1 MPPKKDYYKIL
12 GIDRGASEEE
22 IKKAYRRLAH
32 QHHPDKSGG
41 DEKKFKEINEAY
53 QVLSDKTKKAY
64 YDRFGASEHMPGMGG
79 FPWEGV
85 APGGERPPFSGE
97 WFGSF
102 SDFGDLG
109 EIFDTFFEGLGVRPR
124 RRTYRR
130 GSDIELPLEIT
141 LEEAFRGT
149 SKTLKI
155 KTLLRCEA
163 CKGAGSDQKAGF
175 STCTVCGGRGE
186 IKEQQQ
192 TFFGKLE
199 QVKTCSRCFGTGQI
213 PNKACSVCKGSGR
226 LSGERQVTVEILA
239 GVQNDQIIKIKSAGE
254 AGEKGTTEGDLY
266 IRIRITPHHTFERRG
281 DDLVVKIELNIYDLL
296 LGRKIEVPTLSGGKI
311 HVEVPAKF
319 NLKDDLRIPGEGMP
333 HFGSFGRGELLVNFI
348 IKAPNKINA
357 KAKKILEDLEKE
369 E

>member
-12 GIDRGASEEE
+12 GIDRNASEVE

-53 QVLSDKTKKAY
+53 QVLSDKAKKAY
-64 YDRFGASEHMPGMGG
+64 YDRFGTSEHIPGMGG
-79 FPWEGV
+79 FPWEG
-85 APGGERPPFSGE
+85 ASPGGQGPAFGGE
-97 WFGSF
+97 WFGNF
-102 SDFGDLG
+102 SDLGDLG
-109 EIFDTFFEGLGVRPR
+109 EIFDTFFEGFGVRPR
-124 RRTYRR
+124 RRTYHR

-141 LEEAFRGT
+141 LEEAFRGI

-155 KTLLRCEA
+155 KTLLRCET

-186 IKEQQQ
+186 IKEQRQ
-192 TFFGKLE
+192 TFFGNFQ
-199 QVKTCSRCFGTGQI
+199 QVKSCSRCFGTGQI

-226 LSGERQVTVEILA
+226 LSGERQVKVEILP

-266 IRIRITPHHTFERRG
+266 IRIRIAMHHTFERRG
-281 DDLVVKIELNIYDLL
+281 DDLVVKIELDIYDLL

-311 HVEVPAKF
+311 HVEIPAKF

-333 HFGSFGRGELLVNFI
+333 RFGSFGRGDLLVSFI
-348 IKAPNKINA
+348 IKTPNKIST
-357 KAKKILEDLEKE
+357 KIKKILEDLEKE
-369 E
+369 S